1 MRSTRPLSYELVPL
15 SPPTDLRTSAALKCA
30 SCGVIQ
36 KIPIMAWGNNPEKI
50 IQAYIRFGW
59 TADQH
64 RAKDCLCPKCVKL
77 KATKSAIKPAATEG
91 ENPMGFP
98 REKFFTREKFVETL
112 SGKPSMLS
120 KTTHISS
127 VRDMTPDQKTALR
140 LRLEKSFDD
149 STGRY
154 LDNQSDHLIS
164 EEMRIPRVVV
174 IEYREL
180 MFGPLKEDPE
190 IGELRSVISDLK
202 SGLADIQSRLFKAEL
217 RLNEVSKRN
226 GL

>member
-1 MRSTRPLSYELVPL
+1 MEFP
-15 SPPTDLRTSAALKCA
+15 
-30 SCGVIQ
+30 
-36 KIPIMAWGNNPEKI
+36 
-50 IQAYIRFGW
+50 
-59 TADQH
+59 
-64 RAKDCLCPKCVKL
+64 RAK
-77 KATKSAIKPAATEG
+77 IE
-91 ENPMGFP
+91 
-98 REKFFTREKFVETL
+98 ETL
-112 SGKPSMLS
+112 SSNLRLLS
-120 KTTHISS
+120 KTPHISS
-127 VRDMTPDQKTALR
+127 VRDMTPDLKTALR

-154 LDNQSDHLIS
+154 LDKQSDHLIS
-164 EEMRIPRVVV
+164 EEMRIPRAVV

-202 SGLADIQSRLFKAEL
+202 NGLADIQSRLNKAEL

>member
-1 MRSTRPLSYELVPL
+1 MTMRSTRPLSYELAPL
-15 SPPTDLRTSAALKCA
+15 SPPTDLRTSAVLKCA
-30 SCGVIQ
+30 SCGATQ

-50 IQAYIRFGW
+50 IQAYIRLGW

-64 RAKDCLCPKCVKL
+64 RAKNCLCPKCVRSKV
-77 KATKSAIKPAATEG
+77 TK
-91 ENPMGFP
+91 
-98 REKFFTREKFVETL
+98 VV
-112 SGKPSMLS
+112 SMDSLS
-120 KTTHISS
+120 KLSTKLPLAETITHISS

-180 MFGPLKEDPE
+180 MFGPLREDPE

-202 SGLADIQSRLFKAEL
+202 NGLADIQSRLNKAEL

>member
-1 MRSTRPLSYELVPL
+1 MRSTRPLSYELAPL
-15 SPPTDLRTSAALKCA
+15 SPPTDLRTSAVLKCA
-30 SCGVIQ
+30 SCGATQ

-50 IQAYIRFGW
+50 IQAYIRLGW

-64 RAKDCLCPKCVKL
+64 RAKDCLCPKCVRL
-77 KATKSAIKPAATEG
+77 RVAKAAIKPAATEG
-91 ENPMGFP
+91 EKPMEFP
-98 REKFFTREKFVETL
+98 RAKTTETL
-112 SGKPSMLS
+112 SRNLSMLS

-164 EEMRIPRVVV
+164 EEMRIPRAVV

-202 SGLADIQSRLFKAEL
+202 NGLADIQSRLNKAEL